1 MNTTPKLVHI
11 IAPRRRRVAEDTH
24 RALCGRFVGIMALV
38 STEKASQAT
47 CVKCAVAAV
56 TAPLSLTSEN

>member
-11 IAPRRRRVAEDTH
+11 RASHRRGTNLTM
-24 RALCGRFVGIMALV
+24 RALCGRFVSVMALT
-38 STEKASQAT
+38 SMENANAAT

-56 TAPLSLTSEN
+56 TAPLSPTSEN